1 MYNIMMREKLKRKR
15 NKTKVDISSD
25 QQLKLEE
32 YVTIYNINIINI
44 IIQVIKDGL
53 SIKEASKILNI
64 KYNLALDIIKKQI
77 NHLHKE
83 KKNNN
88 HNIQDT
94 NINYTVEVGSNI
106 NQNLHVNNKEPQNQD
121 SKNNQIKINSV
132 NIDRSEFNKNIDY
145 EKVIEHMSEIKDIN
159 SCFRQMNQLYE
170 DITKQDQIIDGL
182 HDIAEEVFKL
192 SKTKK

>member
-83 KKNNN
+83 KNNN